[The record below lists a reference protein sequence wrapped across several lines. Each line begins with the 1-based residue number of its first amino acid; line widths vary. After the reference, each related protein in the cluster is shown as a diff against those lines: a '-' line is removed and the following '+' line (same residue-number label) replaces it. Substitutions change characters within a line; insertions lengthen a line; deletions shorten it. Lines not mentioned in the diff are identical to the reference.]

1 MPKPRHPIFRAVWWG
16 SHLLLAV
23 ALIAVLSSG
32 LREFSLRYYLDGFSD
47 AIAPSV
53 LTAEPKVQ
61 ALLDWMRAE
70 PSRAVRSDPGALSGR
85 DPHVNL
91 NYQQLLRVCGTTT
104 KAFLNLAREDDLV
117 VRRLLLLGPD
127 GNTRHVV
134 AEVLLDG
141 RWIVVDP
148 TYHVLMRDARGR
160 LLTRRELQDPAIFQQ
175 AVGSVPDYPLRY
187 NYEHTTHVRLERV
200 PLLAMLRLRKVL
212 DTVYPG
218 WEEAADWSL
227 LLERQSFSYLA
238 LASTAMIFLLFLR
251 FLLGRYA
258 DSRLRIPRFHLRDS
272 VLRARVAFF
281 STPEIKE

>member
-1 MPKPRHPIFRAVWWG
+1 LPKPRHPIFRAVWWG
-16 SHLLLAV
+16 ANLLLAI
-23 ALIAVLSSG
+23 AFIAVLSSG

-47 AIAPSV
+47 AIAPGV

-91 NYQQLLRVCGTTT
+91 NYPQLLRMCGTATN
-104 KAFLNLAREDDLV
+104 AFLNLAREDDLV

-160 LLTRRELQDPAIFQQ
+160 LLTRRELQDPAIFEQ

-187 NYEHTTHVRLERV
+187 NYEHTAHVRLERV

-238 LASTAMIFLLFLR
+238 LASTATVFLLFLR